1 MNEDENLAAPK
12 HAILAQGEKIL
23 CEFELVH
30 TVHKEV
36 SFDTAFIA
44 RDKGFDVGV
53 FWFAMTAGCAFLFC
67 LFARQSV
74 KTALFCKAKAN
85 QSVNLGVLRS
95 LPLRSRKPNL
105 TYNLTQN
112 AESTAFLPP

>member
-12 HAILAQGEKIL
+12 HAILRRARKFYANLSLCIPSTKKLVLIL
-23 CEFELVH
+23 LLY
-30 TVHKEV
+30 
-36 SFDTAFIA
+36 A

-53 FWFAMTAGCAFLFC
+53 FWFAMTSGCAFLFC

-105 TYNLTQN
+105 T
-112 AESTAFLPP
+112 